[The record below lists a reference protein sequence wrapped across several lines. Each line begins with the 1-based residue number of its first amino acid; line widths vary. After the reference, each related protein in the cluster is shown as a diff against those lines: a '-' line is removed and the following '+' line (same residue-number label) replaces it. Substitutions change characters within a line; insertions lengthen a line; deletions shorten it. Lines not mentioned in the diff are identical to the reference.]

1 MNFNLR
7 CTAFSGTLPGEM
19 EEKGGGCVRVG
30 LCGTNVRPFLGVIC
44 IIGRKLLKHLW
55 TEV

>member
-19 EEKGGGCVRVG
+19 EEKGGGVCSCWSVWHK
-30 LCGTNVRPFLGVIC
+30 
-44 IIGRKLLKHLW
+44 RKAIFRSNLYHW
-55 TEV
+55 AEIA